1 MPTLKPR
8 DPSATQAIATLG
20 FSSEDEIGHV
30 ADEAVQGIVGSA
42 DGGSDS
48 RHKTLLH
55 GWIGRRRQRAG
66 ADLQLPAAARSSV
79 WLAPLNEMR
88 ARGRASPLS
97 QVDSPCWP
105 QASTPQ
111 GTRPAAWSR
120 LQRARAGVAFEWE
133 LRAAVPQKAAG
144 PRRRSSSHEAGESL
158 AGAAPW
164 IVTEA
169 ELVCHN
175 MHRGSVDPWV
185 GEVGD
190 VTPAMV
196 ARGGLSPGTT
206 ASNAPALHG
215 SGRDPAER
223 WLSLA
228 AGGASRKPRRAWYKP
243 TDV

>member
-1 MPTLKPR
+1 MQE
-8 DPSATQAIATLG
+8 SI
-20 FSSEDEIGHV
+20 
-30 ADEAVQGIVGSA
+30 
-42 DGGSDS
+42 
-48 RHKTLLH
+48 RHPLLH
-55 GWIGRRRQRAG
+55 Y
-66 ADLQLPAAARSSV
+66 
-79 WLAPLNEMR
+79 EER

-196 ARGGLSPGTT
+196 ARGGLVPGTT

-223 WLSLA
+223 WLSPRGGRGPLA
-228 AGGASRKPRRAWYKP
+228 SHVEHGTNPRTSSSGLRSDSVVNDSVLWLTQVGG
-243 TDV
+243 